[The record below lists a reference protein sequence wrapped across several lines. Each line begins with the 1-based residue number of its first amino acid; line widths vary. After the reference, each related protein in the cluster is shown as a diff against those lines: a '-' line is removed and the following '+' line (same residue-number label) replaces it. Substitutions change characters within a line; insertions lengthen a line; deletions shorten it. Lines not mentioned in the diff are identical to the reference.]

1 MAISASATRLPRV
14 ATMAEAE
21 AEAFRPAKRLKAA
34 LAPNIFAQ
42 FTALA
47 NQHKVW
53 RKMEK
58 AVYSACFV
66 MFMMFDY
73 GCLGLFQSP

>member
-1 MAISASATRLPRV
+1 VAISASAAAQRGS
-14 ATMAEAE
+14 AAMAAE

-53 RKMEK
+53 MK
-58 AVYSACFV
+58 
-66 MFMMFDY
+66 
-73 GCLGLFQSP
+73 